1 MVSGADAEKTA
12 TRGPLY
18 PRDTLDGQ
26 KSYRV
31 ILEDIASGIETND
44 SFAIKFSLLTKTP
57 ISKMKHV
64 VHRLPAPIW
73 SGQGRS
79 RAEHI
84 LALIEEAGGRGKIVE
99 TGGDAPPPASPAGPA
114 DPAKSAKSAK
124 NVNSA
129 KSKAACR
136 WCGFPM
142 KEDETRCGFCMMA
155 VGDVERSAHAP
166 GPARRSKGI
175 SRKRIVF
182 YAVILI
188 LGIIIAKLLTR

>member
-57 ISKMKHV
+57 ISKIKHV

-99 TGGDAPPPASPAGPA
+99 TGSDAPPPASPAGPA
-114 DPAKSAKSAK
+114 KEERRDK
-124 NVNSA
+124 NVKIA
-129 KSKAACR
+129 KSKSACR

-166 GPARRSKGI
+166 EPARRSKGI

-188 LGIIIAKLLTR
+188 LGMIIAKLLTR

>member
-1 MVSGADAEKTA
+1 
-12 TRGPLY
+12 
-18 PRDTLDGQ
+18 
-26 KSYRV
+26 
-31 ILEDIASGIETND
+31 
-44 SFAIKFSLLTKTP
+44 
-57 ISKMKHV
+57 MKHV

-99 TGGDAPPPASPAGPA
+99 TGGDAPPAASPAGPA
-114 DPAKSAKSAK
+114 DPAKSAKTDK
-124 NVNSA
+124 SA
-129 KSKAACR
+129 KSKLACR

-155 VGDVERSAHAP
+155 VGNVERSAHTRE
-166 GPARRSKGI
+166 PAERSKGI

>member
-57 ISKMKHV
+57 ISKIKHV

-114 DPAKSAKSAK
+114 DPAKSAKTDK
-124 NVNSA
+124 SA
-129 KSKAACR
+129 KSKLACR

-166 GPARRSKGI
+166 EPARRSKGI
-175 SRKRIVF
+175 SRKRIIF

>member
-31 ILEDIASGIETND
+31 ILEDIASGIETTD

-99 TGGDAPPPASPAGPA
+99 TEVDAPPPASPAGPA
-114 DPAKSAKSAK
+114 KDERSDK
-124 NVNSA
+124 NV
-129 KSKAACR
+129 KSKPVCR

-155 VGDVERSAHAP
+155 VGNVERSAHTP
-166 GPARRSKGI
+166 EPARRSKGI